1 MIKMKKILFILFLL
15 TSISIYAES
24 KFTFKGEIVD
34 YDTKESLSGAVINL
48 YSGEKLVRSLYSDK
62 NGNFEFTIVKP
73 IDVIEVKF
81 IGKLTLKIIGID
93 IYKEVVK
100 DFFLKIPLFD
110 NPFRFINYEKEPTLL
125 QRQMEKEKRKLVLNG
140 IRLDCNDKA
149 KIKYSKN
156 EDCQFVKFIDL
167 INCKG

>member
-1 MIKMKKILFILFLL
+1 ML

-48 YSGEKLVRSLYSDK
+48 YSGEKTCKSLYSDK
-62 NGNFEFTIVKP
+62 IAIFEFTIVKP

-93 IYKEVVK
+93 IYK
-100 DFFLKIPLFD
+100 
-110 NPFRFINYEKEPTLL
+110 
-125 QRQMEKEKRKLVLNG
+125 KL
-140 IRLDCNDKA
+140 
-149 KIKYSKN
+149 
-156 EDCQFVKFIDL
+156 
-167 INCKG
+167 

>member
-62 NGNFEFTIVKP
+62 NGNFEFTIV
-73 IDVIEVKF
+73 
-81 IGKLTLKIIGID
+81 
-93 IYKEVVK
+93 
-100 DFFLKIPLFD
+100 
-110 NPFRFINYEKEPTLL
+110 NQSMLL
-125 QRQMEKEKRKLVLNG
+125 
-140 IRLDCNDKA
+140 RL
-149 KIKYSKN
+149 S
-156 EDCQFVKFIDL
+156 L
-167 INCKG
+167 

>member
-1 MIKMKKILFILFLL
+1 M
-15 TSISIYAES
+15 
-24 KFTFKGEIVD
+24 
-34 YDTKESLSGAVINL
+34 
-48 YSGEKLVRSLYSDK
+48 RSLYSDK

-149 KIKYSKN
+149 KIKYSKK